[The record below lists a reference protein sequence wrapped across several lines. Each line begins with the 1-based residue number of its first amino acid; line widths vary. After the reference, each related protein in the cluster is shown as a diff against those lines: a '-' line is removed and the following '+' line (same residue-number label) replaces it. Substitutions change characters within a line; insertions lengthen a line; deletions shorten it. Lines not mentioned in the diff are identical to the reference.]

1 MHRIVSMRADRASGS
16 GGRNPVHAVKAA
28 NFLDQ
33 INLAFQI
40 DAKGWHSDGASLRAS
55 FAEDLKAQ
63 AVQISDVLRGGDV
76 RPEHLGSLLMAE
88 RDRARLDWPRISV
101 HDSVGQLPASAM
113 ARRGSAMTSIES
125 VSVRRCPS
133 IVVNNSPFCPR
144 RTIIVAQASA
154 PALSNW

>member
-33 INLAFQI
+33 IDLAFQI

-63 AVQISDVLRGGDV
+63 AVQISDVLRGGNV

-88 RDRARLDWPRISV
+88 RDCARLDWPRISV
-101 HDSVGQLPASAM
+101 HDSVGQLPASGLQDQL
-113 ARRGSAMTSIES
+113 RREEAGPITNAHVGSAFEAVRGLGSQIELLGGGA
-125 VSVRRCPS
+125 
-133 IVVNNSPFCPR
+133 N
-144 RTIIVAQASA
+144 
-154 PALSNW
+154 